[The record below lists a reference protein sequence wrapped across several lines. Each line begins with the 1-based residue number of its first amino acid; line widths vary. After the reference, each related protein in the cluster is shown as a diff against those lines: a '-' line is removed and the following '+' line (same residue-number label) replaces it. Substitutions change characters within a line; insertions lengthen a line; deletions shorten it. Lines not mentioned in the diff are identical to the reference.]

1 MEFTRKPP
9 TLGSSKT
16 KETINI
22 NFDLPTLELYCQYI
36 LSTNVLI
43 RAVNLSTMKKLFDLI
58 DNKNFINDPDK
69 YRRVE
74 FIKRGLEAR
83 CDRKL
88 RNPLLILQYI
98 NGGPTDEDLLD
109 TSSYR
114 ELSNEEVNWI
124 NDSISETLKY
134 SFMYTYND
142 KIYETYN
149 KFKNADY
156 KRKGEVVEEFENLV
170 NDIRKDFRKI
180 QNENYTEAEFSLE
193 PVTFEET
200 VTDIYSRETS
210 SSRQLITGLKGLNS
224 MLGGGLESGRVY
236 LILGSAAGGK
246 SFTLLDLILQV
257 RKYNAD
263 YICKDKTKKPC
274 IVLLTMENSVHE
286 TVTRMFSLIT
296 GERLKDVS
304 LEEAFRKLKEEGELV
319 ISDDNP
325 INIIFKYKPN
335 LSCDVGYLDT
345 ITEELEDRGF
355 EVMLMVQDHIKRIKA
370 IYGSRDMRLDLG
382 EIVNEFK
389 AYAVAHDIPL
399 VTCSH
404 LNRDAAKIL
413 DEAKNSGKQDL
424 GRLMGRA
431 FVSESMLM
439 IDNSDVGIIITK
451 EYDKTGAEWM
461 DFLLIRTRCESKL
474 EYFAQPYEPR
484 NPIKLIE
491 DLLAPVPVYK
501 VTLSDNSLPQNNLKS
516 GYHQY
521 IRVLDG
527 GDKKGNN
534 DDVIDDEDD
543 DEEVN
548 YYDETEVDEYGR
560 AIGKPGDQKNIDD
573 FLNSLT
579 NSNKSSTHK
588 NTNVSTVEEINNQY
602 QYNPIPQPG
611 MVNGFIPFGEMTRY
625 GDFLPTMDDFKRWH
639 STYDYLLLQSK
650 TRTMKSGIFL
660 MDEDGTPIA
669 DGMGNILD
677 NMIPMDLS

>member
-98 NGGPTDEDLLD
+98 NGGPTDENLLD

-236 LILGSAAGGK
+236 LLLGSAAGGK
-246 SFTLLDLILQV
+246 SFTLLDLILQIK
-257 RKYNAD
+257 KYNAN
-263 YICKDKTKKPC
+263 YVCKDKTKKPC

-286 TVTRMFSLIT
+286 TVTRMYSLIT
-296 GERLKDVS
+296 GERLKDIS
-304 LEEAFRKLKEEGELV
+304 LTDAINKLKTEGELV
-319 ISDDNP
+319 ISDENP

-335 LSCDVGYLDT
+335 LSCDVGYLDV
-345 ITEELEDRGF
+345 IVEDLEDRGF
-355 EVMLMVQDHIKRIKA
+355 ECMLMVQDHIKRIRA
-370 IYGSRDMRLDLG
+370 IYSSRDTRLDLG
-382 EIVNEFK
+382 EIMNEFK
-389 AYAVAHDIPL
+389 AFAVAHDIPL
-399 VTCSH
+399 LTCSH
-404 LNRDAAKIL
+404 LNRDAARIL
-413 DEAKNSGKQDL
+413 DDAKNSGKQDL
-424 GRLMGRA
+424 GRLMGRS

-439 IDNSDVGIIITK
+439 IDNSDVGVIITK
-451 EYDKTGAEWM
+451 EFDKTGAEWM
-461 DFLLIRTRCESKL
+461 DFLLIRTRCESHI
-474 EYFAQPYEPR
+474 EYFAQPYEP
-484 NPIKLIE
+484 NNQIKLIE
-491 DLLAPVPVYK
+491 DLNYPTPAYK
-501 VTLSDNSLPQNNLKS
+501 TTLSDNALPQNKLRS
-516 GYHQY
+516 AY
-521 IRVLDG
+521 IPNIKVLDN
-527 GDKKGNN
+527 DTEENNN
-534 DDVIDDEDD
+534 DNATP
-543 DEEVN
+543 N
-548 YYDETEVDEYGR
+548 YYDERDDYGR
-560 AIGKPGDQKNIDD
+560 PVAKPMTDDIDIELFLKGVKSHNDINDAVMPVNQNTANID
-573 FLNSLT
+573 
-579 NSNKSSTHK
+579 
-588 NTNVSTVEEINNQY
+588 NQY
-602 QYNPIPQPG
+602 NDQMMI
-611 MVNGFIPFGEMTRY
+611 NGFIPFGQNTIYESY
-625 GDFLPTMDDFKRWH
+625 LPTMDDYRRWYA
-639 STYDYLLLQSK
+639 TYDYLDMQ
-650 TRTMKSGIFL
+650 RRIRPNMKSGIFL
-660 MDEDGTPIA
+660 MDDDGAPIA
-669 DGMGNILD
+669 DGLGNIMIMH
-677 NMIPMDLS
+677 NMIPMD